1 MSEFIVNSWVYPGRN
16 YTDDEGVYHSESGK
30 GAKWFVKITTTKT
43 STPGITKVDWSLHK
57 GGREG
62 KGSPTWIYTHAYLD
76 ITSANTIN
84 PAAISY
90 NSGLL
95 KSGTGTPNCSF
106 ANSEE
111 VVTSGSFNISHG
123 TDGKASFD
131 VKLNVAIYYYTTFH
145 ELTTTVTLEGDDI
158 NYPYTDCG
166 APTSVTASGIVAPG
180 GKVKVSWSG
189 ATGGIQNDI
198 IGYAIYYRITQ
209 AGSVPS
215 KVTYTGVVSAVAT
228 ASSCQVPI
236 PSNAT
241 RGYKIS
247 FGVVAEGKQGHSY
260 DSLITT
266 GGQVKV
272 NYLPGAPSVLVDGSN
287 VTEKILPSTRTNDVS
302 FSVTPGSDND
312 GTSQTRTVYYA
323 TSSTGT
329 KQKITNGILD
339 SEVPAQN
346 AQKTLYFYT
355 YDGLEYS
362 AARAITIK
370 RNPTPTINISDNGT
384 RLISVNSASDAD
396 YVVTPAFQITMND
409 TYGDSNELT
418 YEISYRQAS
427 QTDYSTTV
435 GSAVIL
441 ANGNFIIPDI
451 RFTLQEEGVDLFEDG
466 CYYKI
471 KFIRDDGVE
480 SVVKETSEY
489 YVTEIP
495 KILKIINN
503 HSESSIDTSSLGE
516 GSFFDDKIRI
526 VLDKDEGFDNY
537 SLFFLGE
544 QATINSQLVETYS
557 NDDETILDFTFQGNN
572 GRGDSDR
579 FDLGLSY
586 NTGYSTAILPEEE
599 YSRIEKMSFSITSTN
614 NKMTPF
620 TNDSLSLNFNNS
632 NFSLGL
638 ADFYIY
644 GMDAQ
649 CPILYGIIDGGEVE
663 GVIEDLSILS
673 STTDDVSIQFKNLF
687 GLLPASLDKN
697 KSSEIKFY
705 FRAQNKFGTIAYAET
720 TAIADFR
727 ETPTLKTYGL
737 SVYGQNIYA
746 DDFQYLKEGMELR
759 LDLQIESYNTD
770 VWAQLLINRNDGKG
784 FVVFVENIQESL
796 FYLSKESSPAE
807 PLPGQPCIY
816 TVNEKLIKEIPEIR
830 REDYNVQF
838 ALLFSSAAGQSKQ
851 VTLSYEGKNTIKAK
865 RHVPSVVNVGSMRYT
880 KFSATTSEGYTG
892 RVDFNYVFGDPGIV
906 DDDYTTLTITMT
918 SRNVSLPD
926 TPDNWI
932 PNKDPYVYIN
942 NLAMNGTSDISW
954 ASNETEGYRDF
965 ELKTDAVFVRLE
977 VTIKNTFLVETTKTA
992 YCTAYLIYNM
1002 LPTIAYR
1009 KNHVGINRTDFT
1021 NFNDA
1026 VMLIGEHE
1034 GRDKVYFASAAR
1046 TTFID
1051 LNLGTLNNFI
1061 IRGGT
1066 WDGSDNNDTI
1076 VGYTYAEDLSF

>member
-16 YTDDEGVYHSESGK
+16 YTDDEGVYHKESGK

-57 GGREG
+57 DGREG
-62 KGSPTWIYTHAYLD
+62 KGSPSWIYTHGYLD
-76 ITSANTIN
+76 ITSANTMS
-84 PAAISY
+84 PATISY

-95 KSGTGTPNCSF
+95 KSGTGTPSCSF
-106 ANSEE
+106 ANPKE

-158 NYPYTDCG
+158 NYPYTDCSK
-166 APTSVTASGIVAPG
+166 PTSVAANATNGYVKPG
-180 GKVKVSWSG
+180 GFVNVSWRG
-189 ATGGIQNDI
+189 ATGGIQNNI
-198 IGYAIYYRITQ
+198 ARYAIYYRITQ
-209 AGSVPS
+209 AGAKPS
-215 KVTYTGVVSAVAT
+215 EVTYTGKVTADAAAT
-228 ASSCQVPI
+228 SCNVTI
-236 PSNAT
+236 PSTAT
-241 RGYKIS
+241 RGYKIV
-247 FGVVAEGKQGHSY
+247 FGVVAEGEQGHDY
-260 DSLITT
+260 DSEITYS
-266 GGQVKV
+266 GEIKV
-272 NYLPGAPSVLVDGSN
+272 NYLPSPPSVSVDGSN
-287 VTEKILPSTRTNDVS
+287 VTEKILPSTRQNDVH
-302 FSVTPGSDND
+302 FSVTSGSDND
-312 GTSQTRTVYYA
+312 GESQTLTVHYA

-329 KQKITNGILD
+329 KQKITNGTLD
-339 SEVPAQN
+339 SAVPAKN

-362 AARAITIK
+362 AARAVTIK
-370 RNPTPTINISDNGT
+370 RNPTPTIDIIDNGP
-384 RLISVNSASDAD
+384 RLISTNSAGDAD
-396 YVVTPAFQITMND
+396 YVVAPAFQITMNE
-409 TYGDSNELT
+409 TFGDSNELT
-418 YEISYRQAS
+418 YEISYRQVS
-427 QTDYSTTV
+427 QTDYSTMV

-441 ANGNFIIPDI
+441 ANGNFIIPDV
-451 RFTLQEEGVDLFEDG
+451 RFALQEEGVDLFEDG

-471 KFIRDDGVE
+471 KFTRDDGVE

-503 HSESSIDTSSLGE
+503 HSDIPIDTSSLGE
-516 GSFFDDKIRI
+516 GKFFDDKIRI
-526 VLDKDEGFDNY
+526 IIDRDEGFDNY
-537 SLFFLGE
+537 SLFFLSG
-544 QATINSQLVETYS
+544 QATMVGKYF
-557 NDDETILDFTFQGNN
+557 NDDETRLDFTFQGNN

-620 TNDSLSLNFNNS
+620 TNDSLTLNFNNL

-638 ADFYIY
+638 EDFYIY

-649 CPILYGIIDGGEVE
+649 CPILYGIIGGGEVE
-663 GVIEDLSILS
+663 GVIEDLSIQS
-673 STTDDVSIQFKNLF
+673 SSVNDVSIWFKNLF

-705 FRAQNKFGTIAYAET
+705 FRAQNKFGTTVYAET

-737 SVYGQNIYA
+737 NVYGQNIYA
-746 DDFQYLKEGMELR
+746 DDFKYLKEGMELR

-784 FVVFVENIQESL
+784 FVTFVENIQESL
-796 FYLSKESSPAE
+796 FYLTKESSPE
-807 PLPGQPCIY
+807 QPLPGQPCVY
-816 TVNEKLIKEIPEIR
+816 TVNGQLIKEIPEIR
-830 REDYNVQF
+830 QEDYNVQF

-851 VTLSYEGKNTIKAK
+851 VTLSYEGKNTVKAK
-865 RHVPSVVNVGSMRYT
+865 RHVPGVVNVSSMRYT
-880 KFSATTSEGYTG
+880 KFGATTSEGYTG
-892 RVDFNYVFGDPGIV
+892 RVDFNYVFGDPGII

-926 TPDNWI
+926 VPDNWI

-1021 NFNDA
+1021 NFDDA